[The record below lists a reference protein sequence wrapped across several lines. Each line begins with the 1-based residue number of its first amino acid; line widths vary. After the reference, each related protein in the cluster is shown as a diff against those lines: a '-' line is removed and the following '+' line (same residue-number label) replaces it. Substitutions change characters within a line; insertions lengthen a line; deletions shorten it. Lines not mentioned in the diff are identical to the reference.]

1 MAKYR
6 LNSAETLPNTINHV
20 AVTKKVGNKEVVT
33 YSNYIRLV
41 PGKEYET
48 DDQAMIDFFKTYRRK
63 VRHTDALEAL
73 LASSGVPYDIEFCRS
88 CGGRV
93 KKINYQVVEVYDE

>member
-20 AVTKKVGNKEVVT
+20 AVTKKVGGKDIVT

-48 DDQAMIDFFKTYRRK
+48 EDPAMIEFFKTYRRK
-63 VRHTDALEAL
+63 VRHTDTLEAL
-73 LASSGVPYDIEFCRS
+73 LASSGVPYDIEFCKS

>member
-1 MAKYR
+1 MAKYK
-6 LNSAETLPNTINHV
+6 LNDAETLPNTINHV
-20 AVTKKVGNKEVVT
+20 AVTKTIGGKQVVT

-48 DDQAMIDFFKTYRRK
+48 DDPAMIDFFKTYRRK
-63 VRHTDALEAL
+63 VRHTASLEEQL
-73 LASSGVPYDIEFCRS
+73 SSKGVPYAIEYCRS